1 MRTITSHE
9 AGSAFSKVIEAAKRE
24 PVTVSEDGKPSA
36 VVLSFE
42 DYQRITGAAKRELLD
57 TMTRMRSYATSQGL
71 TEVRLDELL
80 ADDS

>member
-9 AGSAFSKVIEAAKRE
+9 AGSAFAKVMEAARKE
-24 PVTVSEDGKPSA
+24 PVTVSENGKPSA

-42 DYQRITGAAKRELLD
+42 DYQRITGAAKSELLAS
-57 TMTRMRSYATSQGL
+57 MVRLRKHAAAEGL
-71 TEVRLDELL
+71 TEAKLAELL